1 MTPARYAT
9 PQRLLHW
16 LIAALVILALAL
28 IEIKGWLPKGSPERA
43 AVKLAHAQFGLAVL
57 LLSLVR
63 VAARWRST
71 VPPISPPPP
80 RWQMLA
86 AHLMHIALYLLT
98 LLVPLL
104 GAFMM
109 FYAGK
114 PWGFLGLS
122 LPVAG
127 TPDASLAHAIES
139 AHETA
144 GNVLLWLVVA
154 HAVAALYHHVVQRD
168 DTLLRMTKGG
178 RPHAD

>member
-71 VPPISPPPP
+71 VPPISPPPRDCAEP
-80 RWQMLA
+80 R
-86 AHLMHIALYLLT
+86 
-98 LLVPLL
+98 P
-104 GAFMM
+104 
-109 FYAGK
+109 
-114 PWGFLGLS
+114 
-122 LPVAG
+122 
-127 TPDASLAHAIES
+127 
-139 AHETA
+139 
-144 GNVLLWLVVA
+144 
-154 HAVAALYHHVVQRD
+154 
-168 DTLLRMTKGG
+168 
-178 RPHAD
+178 RPHPHPPPAASAAPQS